1 MLEISKVFGNLEIT
15 KRLGYRGNRGF
26 DKSAKSQIVDG
37 SVVTFLSQY
46 NIKESTAA
54 GLSFAKGKGSC

>member
-46 NIKESTAA
+46 NIKE
-54 GLSFAKGKGSC
+54 